1 MGILIMAA
9 QLIASLSILVF
20 IHELGHFLA
29 AKAFGMRV
37 DKFFIFFDAWG
48 SKLWSKKIGETEYG
62 IGWLPLGGYVKIA
75 GMIDESMDKE
85 QMAKEPEEWEFRSKP
100 AWQRFIVMIGG
111 IVMNVIL
118 GVIVFA
124 ACLSHYEKDYI
135 PVAEMDKGIYAFQ
148 LGEELGFKTGDKII
162 SINGEEPIRFKDIQ
176 SPKIYFGA
184 EIDVERDGKRTK
196 IEVTDTLFKKLEKER
211 GASIIEP
218 FNHQVKVAR
227 VIDDGHAKEAG
238 LEVKDIIVAVN
249 GTKVRNYGDLTN
261 TLEANKNGS
270 VSLTVER
277 DGKNLNLT
285 SKVSEEGKLGF
296 NPYFDAKAVNT
307 TKTYSFGET
316 IKYGSKEG
324 WDMVAMNAVAIGK
337 MFTGD
342 VNPIDSVQSPIG
354 IARVFGDVWI
364 WEKFWKLTGLLSFIL
379 AFMNILPIPALDGGH
394 MMFLTFEML
403 TGRSLSDNFLE
414 KAQMVGMMILLPL
427 MLFAIGKDIWV
438 GVMSLF
444 N

>member
-1 MGILIMAA
+1 MGTLVMAA
-9 QLIASLSILVF
+9 QLIASLSLLVF

-48 SKLWSKKIGETEYG
+48 KRLWSTKIGETEYG

-100 AWQRFIVMIGG
+100 AWQRFIVMVGG
-111 IVMNVIL
+111 IVMNLIL
-118 GVIVFA
+118 GVIIFA
-124 ACLSHYEKDYI
+124 GYLSHYEKDYI
-135 PVAEMDKGIYAFQ
+135 PVAEMDKGIYAFDM
-148 LGEELGFKTGDKII
+148 GEEMGFQTGDKILTV
-162 SINGEEPIRFKDIQ
+162 NGKTPIRFKDAKGMEVI
-176 SPKIYFGA
+176 FGA
-184 EIDVERDGKRTK
+184 DVEVERNGQREK
-196 IEVTDTLFKKLEKER
+196 IEIPGSVFKKLK
-211 GASIIEP
+211 GQPIIEP
-218 FNHQVKVAR
+218 FNHQVKVWGIA
-227 VIDDGHAKEAG
+227 DSSGAKEAG
-238 LEVKDIIVAVN
+238 LEPDDVFVAIN
-249 GTKVRNYGDLTN
+249 NKKVRNYGDLKN

-277 DGKNLNLT
+277 DGKELDLT
-285 SKVSEEGKLGF
+285 GKVSDAGKLGF
-296 NPYFDAKAVNT
+296 APKYDGKAVNT

-316 IKYGSKEG
+316 VTYGMREG
-324 WDMVAMNAVAIGK
+324 WETIYYNAVGLGK
-337 MFTGD
+337 IFTGD
-342 VNPIDSVQSPIG
+342 VDPVESVQSPIG
-354 IARVFGDVWI
+354 IARIFGDVWN
-364 WEKFWKLTGLLSFIL
+364 WERFWKLTGLLSFVL